1 MGSLVWS
8 VKPTLVPEV
17 GKPEI
22 DLERVVNLAV
32 DEFINSRP
40 WPFRK
45 LAKWGSEKGRKD
57 IVLVTKNAATFAQIT
72 FAFSNHP
79 ILPSGWT
86 IRNTGSASTK
96 KLQMRLERLPL

>member
-17 GKPEI
+17 GKPGI

-45 LAKWGSEKGRKD
+45 LAKWGCEKGRKD
-57 IVLVTKNAATFAQIT
+57 IVLVTKNAVTFAQIT
-72 FAFSNHP
+72 FAFLIIQYCRP
-79 ILPSGWT
+79 VGQYETL
-86 IRNTGSASTK
+86 AA
-96 KLQMRLERLPL
+96 LMR